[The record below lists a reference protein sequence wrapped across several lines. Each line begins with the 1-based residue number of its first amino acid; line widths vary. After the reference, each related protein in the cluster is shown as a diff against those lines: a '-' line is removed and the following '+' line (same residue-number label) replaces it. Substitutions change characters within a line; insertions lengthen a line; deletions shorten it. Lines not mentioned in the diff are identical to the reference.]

1 MKIILTF
8 LLVTILLAWL
18 KAGGTTARAGYAT
31 APYKVVR
38 TDGKFELR
46 DYPVLTVAETPMRG
60 ADNAF
65 MRLFHFIGGKN
76 ATQQKIAMTT
86 PVFISHAGG
95 TNAAMAFVM
104 PEKTRHQRRAA
115 ADRIRRGREAG
126 SRRPLRCPAFFRLAQ
141 REKFGRG
148 TRPIDGVAGAGKNFN
163 DGRTGVRVF
172 RPAMDAAVLA
182 AERNHASRR
191 AAVRKIQRN
200 AGDRAKLS
208 IHPPS
213 GCA

>member
-104 PEKTRHQRRAA
+104 PEKLGTNGVPQPTESGVVVKPVPA
-115 ADRIRRGREAG
+115 GRFAVLHFSGWRSEKNSAEA
-126 SRRPLRCPAFFRLAQ
+126 LAQ
-141 REKFGRG
+141 LTAWLAREKITTTGEPVFAYFDPPWTLPFWR
-148 TRPIDGVAGAGKNFN
+148 RNEIMLRVAQ
-163 DGRTGVRVF
+163 
-172 RPAMDAAVLA
+172 P
-182 AERNHASRR
+182 
-191 AAVRKIQRN
+191 
-200 AGDRAKLS
+200 
-208 IHPPS
+208 
-213 GCA
+213 

>member
-104 PEKTRHQRRAA
+104 PEKLGTNGVPQPTESGVVVKRVPA
-115 ADRIRRGREAG
+115 GRFAVLHFSGWRSEKNSAEA
-126 SRRPLRCPAFFRLAQ
+126 LAQ
-141 REKFGRG
+141 LTAWLAREKITTTGEPVFAYFDPPWTLPFWR
-148 TRPIDGVAGAGKNFN
+148 RNEVMLRVAQ
-163 DGRTGVRVF
+163 
-172 RPAMDAAVLA
+172 P
-182 AERNHASRR
+182 
-191 AAVRKIQRN
+191 
-200 AGDRAKLS
+200 
-208 IHPPS
+208 
-213 GCA
+213 